1 MPYSALNGTTAIFAD
16 LNTQSGSNPLE
27 INKLAGQYINHL
39 KQKIGNE
46 YSVTELFN
54 MAVIMKAAMDEVIFT
69 IVIACLLVIAVA
81 LIFLGRFKVTLI
93 PIAIIPVCL
102 LGTVIVLQILGM
114 SLNTITLLAMVIAVG
129 LVVDDAIVV
138 VENITALIE
147 KGVPKYRA
155 IIEGTSSIA
164 ITIIGITLTLVAVYM
179 PLVFISAT
187 IIQVIKPFAL
197 TLVIAVLISGLAAL
211 TLTPLM
217 AVILVSDKKPNRYQ
231 ILFEYTLAKAI
242 NIYHAIL
249 NIMLKFPKLMILIL
263 IILLSISI
271 HFAIQL
277 PKQVYPSDPNGMAK
291 VLIEGSPSDTIDS
304 LKKKLNQFSLFYQQ
318 KQIENYGV
326 QIMQDDETGR
336 FTAVLL
342 LVFKKYYLK
351 DIYGFVD
358 KMSQFINKHHL
369 QNTYTMA
376 NSYAS
381 WSGDYDLSFYL
392 YGGSSAQL
400 LNQAAERMT
409 KALQQSHIFS
419 MVNNTISN
427 YKKQLVFDINS
438 VKAERVGISRKSI
451 MQLLSTYYGGYTLDN
466 NFSINGLSVPIVVK
480 LENKNLKNFN
490 SLEKITIISPETGK
504 SYPISAFV
512 KFRLVAK
519 PTIAATFNNQ
529 LAVKVNANLAKAHDM
544 DEAIAKIQSLMSQYG
559 GSLQYQYVG
568 NAKDYLDGNSK
579 TIMIV
584 IMGIVCIYVLL
595 SFVFGSLIDPFIIL
609 LTVPFS
615 VVGGALSLYLIGGSI
630 NIFSTLGLITL
641 IGLITKHGVLIVQFA
656 NNELKKGVE
665 LKEAILL
672 ATHHRFRPIMMTTLA
687 MIFGALPLLI
697 SNEVMYVSR
706 ANLAIVIMGG
716 LVIGTLFSL
725 FVVPLV
731 YEVVKNIELKLTSF
745 FKNELEQV

>member
-1 MPYSALNGTTAIFAD
+1 
-16 LNTQSGSNPLE
+16 
-27 INKLAGQYINHL
+27 
-39 KQKIGNE
+39 
-46 YSVTELFN
+46 
-54 MAVIMKAAMDEVIFT
+54 
-69 IVIACLLVIAVA
+69 
-81 LIFLGRFKVTLI
+81 
-93 PIAIIPVCL
+93 
-102 LGTVIVLQILGM
+102 
-114 SLNTITLLAMVIAVG
+114 
-129 LVVDDAIVV
+129 
-138 VENITALIE
+138 
-147 KGVPKYRA
+147 
-155 IIEGTSSIA
+155 
-164 ITIIGITLTLVAVYM
+164 
-179 PLVFISAT
+179 
-187 IIQVIKPFAL
+187 
-197 TLVIAVLISGLAAL
+197 
-211 TLTPLM
+211 
-217 AVILVSDKKPNRYQ
+217 
-231 ILFEYTLAKAI
+231 
-242 NIYHAIL
+242 
-249 NIMLKFPKLMILIL
+249 
-263 IILLSISI
+263 
-271 HFAIQL
+271 
-277 PKQVYPSDPNGMAK
+277 
-291 VLIEGSPSDTIDS
+291 
-304 LKKKLNQFSLFYQQ
+304 
-318 KQIENYGV
+318 
-326 QIMQDDETGR
+326 
-336 FTAVLL
+336 
-342 LVFKKYYLK
+342 VFKKYYLK